1 MAVLLS
7 DIDETIRKI
16 FLTRNFKIKILR
28 AYILCSNID
37 TLENILNCSVLKQYH
52 LSIEIRKSNYKYHDI
67 VYSKERFKHWNVAE
81 LNKIITSY
89 KRKSN

>member
-52 LSIEIRKSNYKYHDI
+52 LISQKY
-67 VYSKERFKHWNVAE
+67 R
-81 LNKIITSY
+81 NKKIKLQIS
-89 KRKSN
+89 